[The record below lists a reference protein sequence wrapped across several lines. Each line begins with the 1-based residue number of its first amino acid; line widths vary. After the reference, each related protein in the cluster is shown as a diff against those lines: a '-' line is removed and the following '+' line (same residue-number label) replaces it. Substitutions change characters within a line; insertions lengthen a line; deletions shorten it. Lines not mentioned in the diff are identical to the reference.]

1 MEPFDNRQELIQIF
15 QKYLDGNAT
24 PEEQRFVEAW
34 YESFGKDAGITDS
47 YTEEQLGQMEARME
61 YELKK
66 RMEASRPRPLWK
78 SLHRLVTPS
87 RVAAAVFLILS
98 LAGAWYI
105 MSNQGSK
112 ETMTDES
119 TLHAIDLPPGSDQ
132 GILTLT
138 DGSQIVLGSVSTGM
152 LARQGNTLI
161 QKIEDG
167 LVAYTGEDASL
178 EPGLN
183 TLTVPSGGK
192 YSLVLPD
199 GSRVWLNAE
208 SSITFPTAFS
218 GRKRSVKISGE
229 VYFDVA
235 KDPDRPFI
243 VQVGNNRQIRVLG
256 TQFNVNAYSDEEE
269 ITTTLLEGS
278 VEILPGGNAGLAVRL
293 KPGEQAA
300 FSETGQI
307 SVRHGVNTDEIV
319 AWKNGMFHFEKADI
333 QSVMRQISRWYNVE
347 VVYEGPLP
355 NRSFS
360 GKIDRQSNASEALD
374 ILRFTGLNFRIDA
387 LPDESRKGK
396 ITVLP

>member
-34 YESFGKDAGITDS
+34 YESFGKDGGITNS

-112 ETMTDES
+112 ETITDES

-167 LVAYTGEDASL
+167 LVTYTGEDASL

-235 KDPDRPFI
+235 KDPARPFI

-293 KPGEQAA
+293 NPGEQAA

-319 AWKNGMFHFEKADI
+319 AWKNGIFQFEKADI

-355 NRSFS
+355 DRNFS

-387 LPDESRKGK
+387 LPDETRKGR

>member
-119 TLHAIDLPPGSDQ
+119 TLHAMDLPPGSDQ

-167 LVAYTGEDASL
+167 LVAYTGEDTSL

-235 KDPDRPFI
+235 KDPARPFI

>member
-235 KDPDRPFI
+235 KDPARPFI

-355 NRSFS
+355 DRNFS

-387 LPDESRKGK
+387 LPDETRKGR

>member
-167 LVAYTGEDASL
+167 LVAYTGEDIFF

-235 KDPDRPFI
+235 KDPARPFI

>member
-235 KDPDRPFI
+235 KDPARPFI

>member
-15 QKYLDGNAT
+15 QKYLEGNAT

-119 TLHAIDLPPGSDQ
+119 TLHAMDLPPGSDQ

-235 KDPDRPFI
+235 KDPARPFI

>member
-138 DGSQIVLGSVSTGM
+138 DGSQIGLGSVSTGM

-235 KDPDRPFI
+235 KDPARPFI

>member
-235 KDPDRPFI
+235 KDPARPFI

-319 AWKNGMFHFEKADI
+319 AWKNGMFQFEKADI

-355 NRSFS
+355 DRNFS

-374 ILRFTGLNFRIDA
+374 ILKFTGLNFRIDA
-387 LPDESRKGK
+387 LPDETRKGR

>member
-167 LVAYTGEDASL
+167 LVAYTGEDTSL

-235 KDPDRPFI
+235 KDPARPFI

>member
-119 TLHAIDLPPGSDQ
+119 TLHAMDLPPGSDQ

-235 KDPDRPFI
+235 KDPARPFI

>member
-138 DGSQIVLGSVSTGM
+138 DGSQIVLGSVATGM

-235 KDPDRPFI
+235 KDPARPFI

>member
-208 SSITFPTAFS
+208 SSINFPTAFS

-235 KDPDRPFI
+235 KDPARPFI

>member
-1 MEPFDNRQELIQIF
+1 MEPFDNRQALIQIF
-15 QKYLDGNAT
+15 QKYLDGHAT

-34 YESFGKDAGITDS
+34 YESFGKDAGISET

-235 KDPDRPFI
+235 KDPARPFI